1 MDSAQKSALSC
12 LSCLGCWSQFKHE
25 EQWALDDSRTKDF
38 FASTNW
44 NVSLYDMAVNLDS
57 ERHLFWDQPVMCRM
71 CLSEWNFTICEWA
84 SISVYLSFR
93 RTTSFFASM
102 RELQILRWVR
112 GDGWAQYE
120 KHLMFY
126 YVSVYL
132 TPLSKQCAAV
142 GVSPVEFGPKSVEAG
157 HARAAGPPFGAVAQ
171 CSTASLWCCDAVR
184 TATSLEDAGS
194 GKGSYSFFSSWFLQG
209 AYHHT

>member
-1 MDSAQKSALSC
+1 MDSAQESALSC

-102 RELQILRWVR
+102 TVVS
-112 GDGWAQYE
+112 YE
-120 KHLMFY
+120 GTTNP
-126 YVSVYL
+126 S
-132 TPLSKQCAAV
+132 LSTRRR
-142 GVSPVEFGPKSVEAG
+142 VSPIWKTFDVLLCFCVFDPSFK
-157 HARAAGPPFGAVAQ
+157 AVC
-171 CSTASLWCCDAVR
+171 CSWSFP
-184 TATSLEDAGS
+184 S
-194 GKGSYSFFSSWFLQG
+194 GIWTKISS
-209 AYHHT
+209 